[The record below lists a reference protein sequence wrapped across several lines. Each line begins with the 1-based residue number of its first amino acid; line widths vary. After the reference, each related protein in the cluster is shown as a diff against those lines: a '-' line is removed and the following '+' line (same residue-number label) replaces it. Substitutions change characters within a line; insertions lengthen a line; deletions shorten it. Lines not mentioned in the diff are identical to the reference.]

1 MKERAG
7 DSLKQ
12 DAKSEPLRNR
22 SCGRDN
28 CLCCSSGKPGNCEVN
43 SVGYRIQCK
52 ICQRAGLR
60 AIYEGESGR
69 NSYSRGLEHQQ
80 NLQDEKEDSP
90 LWKHCT
96 LEHNNEKV
104 EFSMK
109 TLKGYK
115 SCLDR
120 QVNEAVRV
128 TSSRA
133 HTLLNSKNEF
143 HQTPIIRV
151 VAASGLHG
159 DQGESQEA
167 TIATSWDGWRG
178 RGQGRGGTR
187 GAGRSRGQRGM
198 R

>member
-1 MKERAG
+1 M
-7 DSLKQ
+7 Q
-12 DAKSEPLRNR
+12 
-22 SCGRDN
+22 
-28 CLCCSSGKPGNCEVN
+28 
-43 SVGYRIQCK
+43 
-52 ICQRAGLR
+52 
-60 AIYEGESGR
+60 AINEGESRR

-90 LWKHCT
+90 LWKHCS

-104 EFSMK
+104 GFSMK

-120 QVNEAVRV
+120 QVNESVRV

-133 HTLLNSKNEF
+133 HTLQNSMNEF
-143 HQTPIIRV
+143 HETPIIRV

-167 TIATSWDGWRG
+167 TITSIWRG
-178 RGQGRGGTR
+178 GGQGRGGTKGAGSKRGEGRRGQERGGTR
-187 GAGRSRGQRGM
+187 GAGRSRRQRGT